1 MLFGKNAVEENN
13 VKYKQGKKVKT
24 WSELSA
30 KDNIPVQVNES
41 IHK

>member
-13 VKYKQGKKVKT
+13 VKYKQGKNVKT
-24 WSELSA
+24 LSALSA
-30 KDNIPVQVNES
+30 KDKILVQVNES